1 MAYISCSTSTVVG
14 SECPLGKLREQHN
27 ESSFNRTDTRAVNSH
42 NDNSISDHSDHVNQT
57 ETRGT
62 VNDVGYAENVQL
74 ATQHASEINSGTLT
88 TIRAEANILND
99 ASHNWD
105 GNSGAV
111 TSIGQV
117 DNTQNLTGNT
127 TMHCSCN
134 RYTYVFNQSDL
145 MPLREGRTFVSET
158 PGGSSSFAL
167 VHPLCPCHISPH
179 LMGTYADSHG
189 VLTSSPNQDLSRNN
203 VRTETFSTEDS
214 ADAALSRRNDEN
226 PVIPPNC
233 YIEYAPRTPSH
244 SARAYPFKG
253 NEPHSHLSS
262 KPLPISKNCP
272 AAACVMIFRDFNRS
286 FIFATLLYFLYRVFE
301 KVYERVFLRS

>member
-42 NDNSISDHSDHVNQT
+42 NDNSISDHSDHVNQI
-57 ETRGT
+57 ETRAT
-62 VNDVGYAENVQL
+62 VNDVGYAENVQI

-105 GNSGAV
+105 GNSGAI

-145 MPLREGRTFVSET
+145 MPSREGRAFAPET

-179 LMGTYADSHG
+179 LMGSYADSHSA
-189 VLTSSPNQDLSRNN
+189 LTSSPNQGLLRND
-203 VRTETFSTEDS
+203 VGAEIFSTQDL
-214 ADAALSRRNDEN
+214 ANAALSRRKDGE
-226 PVIPPNC
+226 PVIPPNRHF
-233 YIEYAPRTPSH
+233 EYAPRVPFY
-244 SARAYPFKG
+244 SARAYSSKER
-253 NEPHSHLSS
+253 EPHNHPSS
-262 KPLPISKNCP
+262 KPLPISENCS
-272 AAACVMIFRDFNRS
+272 AAASVVIFRDFKRS
-286 FIFATLLYFLYRVFE
+286 FMFATLLFFLYRVFE
-301 KVYERVFLRS
+301 KVYDRVFFRS